1 VNILVLNHSSGIG
14 GAARS
19 LAMSI
24 KVLEA
29 AGCRV
34 HILSPRGPM
43 CEIFAKIGA
52 KVTVWRPAS
61 CFWLCGSIISTAQSP
76 MSPSNLLNLL
86 RLPLLVTK
94 AALLVRRLLARDA
107 IDVIYLNS
115 IVLFP
120 LGLVLKMLKRNRKIK
135 VIWHLREVA
144 NSRLPSSVYSLIIG
158 SIAGCSD
165 EILAITINEAV
176 PFAGYKVTI
185 IHNTVE
191 ASWLEPPTPG
201 EGAQLPPRV
210 CMVTHFQPGKGIPD
224 FLQMARIILER
235 IPDATCTLY
244 TTMPTGGRIDAFM
257 YHLARHLSPVA
268 RLLTTGMWKFQEILL
283 DRRIKCVFNCQMT
296 PEEYAKCC
304 VYVRADETGSPW
316 GRDII
321 EAMCSGL
328 PIVATGSYQGFVV
341 DGQTGFLA
349 PPGRP
354 DLLADFVERL
364 LRDPELRNRMG
375 KAARILARELFAPEI
390 HEEKLLRAFNLK
402 ID

>member
-29 AGCRV
+29 AGCGV
-34 HILSPRGPM
+34 HVLSPPGSM
-43 CEIFAKIGA
+43 CEVFGRMGA
-52 KVTVWRPAS
+52 KVTAWLPPS
-61 CFWLCGSIISTAQSP
+61 CYWLCGSVISTAQAP
-76 MSPSNLLNLL
+76 MSLSNLLNLL
-86 RLPLLVTK
+86 RLPLLVLK
-94 AALLVRRLLARDA
+94 AAFLVRRLLNRDD
-107 IDVIYLNS
+107 IHVIYLNS

-120 LGLVLKMLKRNRKIK
+120 LALVLNILKRNRNIR

-144 NSRLPSSVYSLIIG
+144 NSRLPSRVYSFIIR

-165 EILAITINEAV
+165 QILAITTNEAV
-176 PFAGYKVTI
+176 PFADYKVTI

-191 ASWLEPPTPG
+191 SSWLERPMPA
-201 EGAQLPPRV
+201 EGPQLPPTV
-210 CMVTHFQPGKGIPD
+210 SMASDFQPGKGITD
-224 FLQMARIILER
+224 FLQMARIVIER

-244 TTMPTGGRIDAFM
+244 TTMPTGGRIDVLM
-257 YHLARHLSPVA
+257 YNLIRHVSPVA
-268 RLLTTGMWKFQEILL
+268 RLLTTAIWEFQEVLL
-283 DRRIKCVFNCQMT
+283 DRRIKCVFNRQMT

-328 PIVATGSYQGFVV
+328 PVVATGSYQGFVV

-375 KAARILARELFAPEI
+375 KAARIRAGELFARAI
-390 HEEKLLRAFNLK
+390 YEEKLLRAFNLK